1 MMKNGK
7 RYLLVA
13 IALLLATVL
22 FSGLAMAE
30 EPAQKAITKIT
41 PEKTSYEVKLEG
53 SAYWSTDVP
62 FTVEPAD
69 ATQGVVAS
77 SSDEKIATVQVRDND
92 SIRVYS
98 KKPGKVTVTIE
109 AIDADNKKT
118 GVKATFTV
126 EFKEVDA
133 EKIVF
138 NEYSKRIALNSWD
151 AEGELDDLFDV
162 EVLPEKATYRY
173 VTWTS
178 SDPSILLTNEDGDY
192 EIKKLGTVTVTATT
206 TGAKKITQKATIEVY
221 TEPITSVTFT
231 PDKFE
236 IEAFDRLDLSDYV
249 KYGPDDGWR
258 YPKQVL
264 WTSSDT
270 EIFGLYDYD
279 YEYEEFWNTRYGLWG
294 GQGHAGNK
302 AGTATITVLVK
313 NFDGSTA
320 TGTCTVTVKPVDL
333 KGLSFTKSSLTLK
346 ENQEQID
353 LYDYLKWD
361 PIDANIRYYDLC
373 WESSNAQVVGVSDGL
388 IYIKGAGSATI
399 SVYYKDNPAIEAS
412 IEVIVTN
419 IGINNVQFDR
429 KAMTLYFVAKPESKD
444 DVVTYGY
451 ANFSVEP
458 KDAFVKYTSVETSN
472 AKVAVAGISFDNS
485 SNTGTVSIQA
495 VGKGKCK
502 ITVYVNDGKT
512 NYTAQLKVTV
522 TDKGVSAKLNKK
534 NITLKVGKK
543 ATLFA
548 KDSHNVKLAG
558 TWSSSDKTIARV
570 NKKGVVKGKNPG
582 RCVITFTPKSKS
594 IKPLSC
600 QVKVVK
606 PDN

>member
-30 EPAQKAITKIT
+30 EPAEKAITKIT

-53 SAYWSTDVP
+53 SPYAELEVP

-69 ATQGVVAS
+69 ATQTVVWS
-77 SSDEKIATVQVRDND
+77 SSDDKIADVWNWGGN
-92 SIRVYS
+92 SISVEAN
-98 KKPGKVTVTIE
+98 KPGNVTSTGE
-109 AIDADNKKT
+109 AGDADNKKT
-118 GVKATFTV
+118 GVKATFPV

-133 EKIVF
+133 AKIVF
-138 NEYSKRIALNSWD
+138 DEYSKRVTINRTGD
-151 AEGELDDLFDV
+151 LDTLFGVYEDGYFHV
-162 EVLPEKATYRY
+162 QVKPATATYKT

-178 SDPSILLTNEDGDY
+178 SDPSILLVNEYGEY
-192 EIKKLGTVTVTATT
+192 EARKLGKVTVTATT
-206 TGAKKITQKATIEVY
+206 TGAKKITQTAEVEVY

-236 IEAFDRLDLSDYV
+236 IEAYERLDLSDYV

-279 YEYEEFWNTRYGLWG
+279 YEYDEFWNTRYGLWG
-294 GQGHAGNK
+294 GQGYAGNK
-302 AGTATITVLVK
+302 AGTATITVQVK

-346 ENQEQID
+346 ENQDSIN
-353 LYDYLKWD
+353 LKDYLVTD
-361 PIDANIRYYDLC
+361 PIDVDLRYDDLC
-373 WESSNAQVVGVSDGL
+373 WESSNAQVVGVSDGY

-412 IEVIVTN
+412 IEVIVSN
-419 IGINNVQFDR
+419 LAVNNVRFDR
-429 KAMTLYFVAKPESKD
+429 KALTLYYVAKPESKE
-444 DVVTYGY
+444 DVATSAYAGY
-451 ANFSVEP
+451 TIEP
-458 KDAFVKYTSVETSN
+458 QDAFYKYVTVETSN
-472 AKVAVAGISFDNS
+472 AKVAVAEDVG
-485 SNTGTVSIQA
+485 GAVKVKA

-502 ITVYVNDGKT
+502 ITLYVNDGKT

-522 TDKGVSAKLNKK
+522 TDKGPSAKLNYKTL
-534 NITLKVGKK
+534 TLKVGKK
-543 ATLFA
+543 ATLVA
-548 KDSHNVKLAG
+548 KDTNKLQLSG
-558 TWSSSDKTIARV
+558 KWSSSDKTIAKV
-570 NKKGVVKGKNPG
+570 NKKGVVKGVNPG

-594 IKPLSC
+594 IRPISC

-606 PDN
+606 PAN